1 MSLAYDNSEYPAAPA
16 PLPTDTLVDSVLIL
30 LALTVVQR
38 LVGFV
43 RAILFCRWLDAE
55 QLGIWDMAFSFLLL
69 AAPLSVL
76 AIPGAFGRYLEY
88 FRHRGQ
94 LHMFLRRTILA
105 CGGLAAVAFVIILLS
120 RQWLAS
126 LVFGSEDQVNMVVLA
141 AVCLATVIAYN
152 VLIELFTALR
162 NIRLVSVMQLINS
175 VVFAVLGIGL
185 LLGWRCTAESAL
197 VAYGGSCLIAAV
209 YAAWRLPRVWRTA
222 PPVHRPPPHAVF
234 WAKIV
239 PFAGWILLGSVL
251 TNLFGVVDRY
261 MIIHFSDTS
270 SATALDI
277 VGNYYSSRVVPLLL
291 VSLAMMLAAMITPH
305 LSHDWELGRRD
316 LVVMRL
322 RLFVKL
328 FGFALYAAAVAVL
341 LAAPLLFET
350 AFRNKFPGGQSVL
363 PWTLVYCTW
372 FSLSLILQN
381 YLLCAEKVRLSSL
394 ALACGL
400 SLSVPMNLVLLPR
413 LGLEGAVL
421 STAAA
426 NALSLGLICLF
437 NRRLGFHLDD
447 GAKLILVLP
456 MLLCLG
462 PWIAALSL
470 VAVLVDAVWADRLLS
485 PDEKRLLAE
494 GLLENS
500 KRFGLD
506 RFVPQF
512 VRRSTGR

>member
-1 MSLAYDNSEYPAAPA
+1 MSLTYDNSEYPAAPA
-16 PLPTDTLVDSVLIL
+16 PLATDTLVDSVLIL

-88 FRHRGQ
+88 YRHRGQ

-105 CGGLAAVAFVIILLS
+105 CSGLAVVAFLLILLA
-120 RQWLAS
+120 RQWLAE
-126 LVFGSEDQVNMVVLA
+126 LIFGAEDQVRMVLLA
-141 AVCLATVIAYN
+141 AVCLATVISYN

-175 VVFAVLGIGL
+175 VAFAVLGVGL
-185 LLGWRCTAESAL
+185 LLGWHCTAESAL
-197 VAYGGSCLIAAV
+197 LAYGGSCLVAAV
-209 YAAWRLPRVWRTA
+209 YAGWQLPRVWRATPPAHHA
-222 PPVHRPPPHAVF
+222 PPQRVF

-239 PFAGWILLGSVL
+239 PFAGWILLGSIL
-251 TNLFGVVDRY
+251 TNLFGMVDRY
-261 MIIHFSDTS
+261 LIINFSQK
-270 SATALDI
+270 SAAASLDM

-316 LVVMRL
+316 LVVLRL

-350 AFRNKFPGGQSVL
+350 IFSNKFPGGQSIL
-363 PWTLVYCTW
+363 PWTLIYCTW

-381 YLLCAEKVRLSSL
+381 YLQCAEKVGLSSI
-394 ALACGL
+394 ALASGL
-400 SLSVPMNLVLLPR
+400 ALSVPMNLLLLPR
-413 LGLEGAVL
+413 LGLEGVVL
-421 STAAA
+421 STVAA
-426 NALSLGLICLF
+426 NALSLGLVCFF
-437 NRRLGFHLDD
+437 NRRLGFHFDD

-456 MLLCLG
+456 MLLYLG
-462 PWIAALSL
+462 PLVAILSL
-470 VAVLVDAVWADRLLS
+470 AAVAADAIWADRLLS
-485 PDEKRLLAE
+485 PAEKHLLAE
-494 GLLENS
+494 GIRENS
-500 KRFGLD
+500 KRFGID
-506 RFVPQF
+506 RFVARF
-512 VRRSTGR
+512 SRRSVAP

>member
-1 MSLAYDNSEYPAAPA
+1 MSLTYDNSEYPNAPA

-88 FRHRGQ
+88 YRHRGQ

-105 CGGLAAVAFVIILLS
+105 CGGLAAVALVVIVLA
-120 RQWLAS
+120 RQWLAK
-126 LVFGSEDQVNMVVLA
+126 LIFGAEDQVHLVVLS

-175 VVFAVLGIGL
+175 IVFAVLGVGL
-185 LLGWRCTAESAL
+185 LLGWHCTAESAL
-197 VAYGGSCLIAAV
+197 LAYGGSCLVAAV
-209 YAAWRLPRVWRTA
+209 YAGWQLPRVWQATPPAHHA
-222 PPVHRPPPHAVF
+222 PPHRVF

-239 PFAGWILLGSVL
+239 PFAGWILLASIL

-261 MIIHFSDTS
+261 MIIHFSQKP
-270 SATALDI
+270 AAVALDI

-291 VSLAMMLAAMITPH
+291 VSLATMLAAMITPH

-316 LVVMRL
+316 LVVLRL

-328 FGFALYAAAVAVL
+328 FGFALYTAAVAVM

-381 YLLCAEKVRLSSL
+381 YLQCAEKVRLSSF
-394 ALACGL
+394 ALASGL
-400 SLSVPMNLVLLPR
+400 AISVPMNLFLLPR

-426 NALSLGLICLF
+426 NALSLGLICFF
-437 NRRLGFHLDD
+437 NRRLGFHFDD
-447 GAKLILVLP
+447 GVKLILALP
-456 MLLCLG
+456 LVLCLG
-462 PWIAALSL
+462 PWAAVLSL
-470 VAVLVDAVWADRLLS
+470 AAVMADAVWADRLLS
-485 PDEKRLLAE
+485 SEEKRLLVE
-494 GLLENS
+494 GTRENI

-506 RFVPQF
+506 RFVARFFHQPTD
-512 VRRSTGR
+512 R